1 MNAWKTLLSL
11 ENYKADGI
19 RSDITKLRREMS
31 NVTDQ
36 IKKIEGLI
44 VDYHEISSGQKGQR
58 LDSYKVYQT
67 FNLISQLESGR
78 SQLYLTREALSNQL
92 AQSQRRL
99 ASAEQEKLKFRKLQ
113 DKADTLVR
121 MKSQSKDQMEMDAIA
136 LHRSKN
142 MDRLPQNWNK
152 TCCYLLVNSIF
163 QSRQTSFK

>member
-1 MNAWKTLLSL
+1 VMNAWKTLLSL

-44 VDYHEISSGQKGQR
+44 FDYHEISSGQKGQR

-92 AQSQRRL
+92 AQSQRQL

-113 DKADTLVR
+113 DKADTLLR
-121 MKSQSKDQMEMDAIA
+121 MKSQSKDQMEMDDIA
-136 LHRSKN
+136 LHRFKN
-142 MDRLPQNWNK
+142 MN
-152 TCCYLLVNSIF
+152 
-163 QSRQTSFK
+163 